1 METTALDEFE
11 ALLGYTFAQRALLI
25 QALTHSSLAHERGK
39 SSPGKDNEQLEF
51 LGDAVVGLLV
61 AESLFRSYP
70 ALGEGQLTRL
80 RAALVSRRHLGQVAA
95 RLDLGRFLLLGRG
108 EERSGGRKKSALLA
122 NSIEAVI
129 GALYLDAGIE
139 IARRFVEQ
147 YVIAPSVSALYEQ
160 LMHGISI
167 GDYKSALQELLQAR
181 RQGQPEYVV
190 KGESGPDHRKEFLVE
205 VRIAKNGSRAKSLAR
220 GAGTTRKLAEQ
231 EAARLAIEKLSA
243 EVRNEHQEEH
253 REEHK

>member
-1 METTALDEFE
+1 M
-11 ALLGYTFAQRALLI
+11 
-25 QALTHSSLAHERGK
+25 
-39 SSPGKDNEQLEF
+39 
-51 LGDAVVGLLV
+51 
-61 AESLFRSYP
+61 
-70 ALGEGQLTRL
+70 
-80 RAALVSRRHLGQVAA
+80 
-95 RLDLGRFLLLGRG
+95 
-108 EERSGGRKKSALLA
+108 
-122 NSIEAVI
+122 
-129 GALYLDAGIE
+129 
-139 IARRFVEQ
+139 
-147 YVIAPSVSALYEQ
+147 IAPSVSALYEQ